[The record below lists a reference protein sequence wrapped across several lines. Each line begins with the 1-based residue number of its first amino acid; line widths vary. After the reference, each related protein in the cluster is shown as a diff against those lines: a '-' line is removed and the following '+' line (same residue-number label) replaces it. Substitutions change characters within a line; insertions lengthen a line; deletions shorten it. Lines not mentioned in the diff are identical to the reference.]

1 MLEAHGSPEKKED
14 DAMMM
19 SSNYDCG
26 QMLSTNETANSE
38 ETGMNVAIFDE
49 NLSTIHYLQN
59 LTLSLDLIHRS

>member
-1 MLEAHGSPEKKED
+1 MLEAHESPEKKVED
-14 DAMMM
+14 AVMM

-26 QMLSTNETANSE
+26 QMLSTIETADSE

-49 NLSTIHYLQN
+49 NLSTIHYLEN